1 MPKMS
6 YERYGLSGNPFRDL
20 SSESLEDVDVFHV
33 NQNVDD
39 ELIIFKEELF
49 DKENK
54 AVIAVLGGNGSG
66 KTQRLRFTQSEAK
79 KNNAFCVYMD
89 IAPQTQFAVAS
100 ILEGMLENANLSGIQ
115 KTVNTPKWY
124 RETSKYLKQVR
135 KCNFNPDEIGG
146 FIVNTL
152 NEKAPSCLL
161 MNDLHNLTSP
171 DDLEKFIRVLQVIC
185 DRINPGVLVM
195 ISSDI
200 NYFQNL
206 MNRYP
211 NLYQRINRQMI
222 IPPLNDQEAS
232 LMVAKRLLDKRFVG
246 EIDPIYPFEDEAI
259 YLMNRVSKGNPRQLL
274 RIASSVVD
282 AAVQRRAMVISLEIV
297 TEILNA
303 GSNQQLE
310 IENVEKKPSVST
322 VQKAKDKK
330 ERFSFRKKEKTPAIS
345 NRPIPSG
352 NPNPMNA
359 TIKNQITMNNPIV
372 PQTKV
377 VNNPDNGNPNPR
389 LAEEFYRKKVK
400 CPKCA
405 KIFVFESTK
414 QKDKLRCP
422 NIDCDFVGEIKFK
435 Q

>member
-20 SSESLEDVDVFHV
+20 SSESLEDVDIFHV

-39 ELIIFKEELF
+39 ELVIFKEELF

-89 IAPQTQFAVAS
+89 IAPQTQFAVSS
-100 ILEGMLENANLSGIQ
+100 ILEGMLENANLTGIQ

-124 RETSKYLKQVR
+124 RDTSKHLKQV
-135 KCNFNPDEIGG
+135 KKGSFNPDEIGE
-146 FIVNTL
+146 FIVDTL

-171 DDLEKFIRVLQVIC
+171 TDLEQFIRVLQIIS
-185 DRINPGVLVM
+185 DRIDHGVLVM

-211 NLYQRINRQMI
+211 HLYQRINRQMI

-259 YLMNRVSKGNPRQLL
+259 YLMNRKAKGNPRQLL
-274 RIASSVVD
+274 RTASLVVD
-282 AAVQRRAMVISLEIV
+282 AAVQRRAMIISLEIV
-297 TEILNA
+297 TEILKT
-303 GSNQQLE
+303 GSNKQLE
-310 IENVEKKPSVST
+310 IENVATMPSVST
-322 VQKAKDKK
+322 VKQVGTKK
-330 ERFSFRKKEKTPAIS
+330 GKFSFLKKEKAPVSS
-345 NRPIPSG
+345 NRMVPLD
-352 NPNPMNA
+352 NPKPMNSSVKTNIA
-359 TIKNQITMNNPIV
+359 MNNPII
-372 PQTKV
+372 PQAKV
-377 VNNPDNGNPNPR
+377 IVDPNNGNSNPG
-389 LAEEFYRKKVK
+389 LAEDVYRQKVK
-400 CPKCA
+400 CPKCSRV
-405 KIFVFESTK
+405 FVFESTK
-414 QKDKLRCP
+414 EKAKLRCP
-422 NIDCDFVGEIKFK
+422 NIDCDFVGEINFK
-435 Q
+435 K

>member
-20 SSESLEDVDVFHV
+20 SSESLEDVDIFQV

-39 ELIIFKEELF
+39 ELVIFKEELF

-66 KTQRLRFTQSEAK
+66 KTQRLRFAHSEAK

-100 ILEGMLENANLSGIQ
+100 ILEGMLENANFTGIQ
-115 KTVNTPKWY
+115 KKVNTPKWY
-124 RETSKYLKQVR
+124 RDTSKYLKQV
-135 KCNFNPDEIGG
+135 KKGKFNPDEIGE
-146 FIVNTL
+146 FIVDTL

-161 MNDLHNLTSP
+161 MNDLHNLTNPS
-171 DDLEKFIRVLQVIC
+171 DLEQFIRVLQIIS
-185 DRINPGVLVM
+185 DRIDHGVLVM

-200 NYFQNL
+200 NYFQKL
-206 MNRYP
+206 MNNNP
-211 NLYQRINRQMI
+211 HLYQRINRQMI

-232 LMVAKRLLDKRFVG
+232 LMIAKRLLDKRFVG

-259 YLMNRVSKGNPRQLL
+259 YLMNKKAKGNPRQLL

-282 AAVQRRAMVISLEIV
+282 SAVQRRAMVISLELV
-297 TEILNA
+297 TEILKA

-310 IENVEKKPSVST
+310 IDSIAKTASVST
-322 VQKAKDKK
+322 AKQVDTKK
-330 ERFSFRKKEKTPAIS
+330 GKFSFRKKEKTPAAP
-345 NRPIPSG
+345 NKPIPSG
-352 NPNPMNA
+352 NLNPMNA
-359 TIKNQITMNNPIV
+359 AIKHQNTMNNPIT

-377 VNNPDNGNPNPR
+377 VNNPDNGNSNPGV
-389 LAEEFYRKKVK
+389 AEEVYRKKVK

-414 QKDKLRCP
+414 VRDKLRCP
-422 NIDCDFVGEIKFK
+422 NVDCDFVGEISFK
-435 Q
+435 N

>member
-1 MPKMS
+1 MPKMG

-20 SSESLEDVDVFHV
+20 SSESLEDVDVFQV

-124 RETSKYLKQVR
+124 RETSKHLKQVK

-146 FIVNTL
+146 FIVDTL

-161 MNDLHNLTSP
+161 MNDLHNLTIP
-171 DDLEKFIRVLQVIC
+171 EDLEKFIRVLQIIS

-211 NLYQRINRQMI
+211 HLYQRINRQMI

-259 YLMNRVSKGNPRQLL
+259 YLMNKFSKGNPRQLL
-274 RIASSVVD
+274 RTASLVVD
-282 AAVQRRAMVISLEIV
+282 AAVQRRAMVISLELV
-297 TEILNA
+297 TEILKT
-303 GSNQQLE
+303 GSNKQLE
-310 IENVEKKPSVST
+310 INDIEEKPSVSN
-322 VQKAKDKK
+322 VKKVEAKK
-330 ERFSFRKKEKTPAIS
+330 ERFSFIKKGKTPATS
-345 NRPIPSG
+345 NRSIPSV

-359 TIKNQITMNNPIV
+359 AIKNQIAINNPIV

-377 VNNPDNGNPNPR
+377 VNNPDNGNSNPR

-405 KIFVFESTK
+405 KIFVFESK
-414 QKDKLRCP
+414 KEKDKFRCP
-422 NIDCDFVGEIKFK
+422 NVDCDFVGEINFK
-435 Q
+435 K